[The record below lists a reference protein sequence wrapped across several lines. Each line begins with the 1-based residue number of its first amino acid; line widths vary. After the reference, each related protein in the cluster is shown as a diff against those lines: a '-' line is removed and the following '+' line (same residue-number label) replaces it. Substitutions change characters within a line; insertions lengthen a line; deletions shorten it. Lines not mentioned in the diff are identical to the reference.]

1 MNSFSGL
8 PLSRV
13 VDLAQ
18 REWIYAAKGKAKREL
33 WSNYIQQFDAEE
45 RIAANADSL
54 FVLKARAMSDR
65 YRPDVRRARKQLMD
79 HFPPLQVNETLVSFL
94 RRALQPAT
102 PLDIQIKPSLSPSGP
117 AMVEVDSQRIDVSK
131 MTAPES
137 LSARYTSTVVVTARR
152 YFLFKFPPRNLSN
165 FRYNSLLKAHEEGA
179 KAKKLL
185 KRKCRSESPRTETQK
200 KNTNKSRKKESKPA
214 PKIKPTATVSARQR
228 QRRKKKVNQ
237 LAKELDL
244 QLQWTSVHAKPAEL
258 AQEGT
263 QTSSLPSINGPEEK
277 SQRARK
283 IKDELLQRQD
293 IEKALKVKLEERMSQ
308 KTYRRLA
315 AAFPELPREYK
326 LSNEYH
332 KQVQEV
338 QLKVPIL
345 PLDEN
350 KKG

>member
-1 MNSFSGL
+1 M
-8 PLSRV
+8 
-13 VDLAQ
+13 DLCRQ
-18 REWIYAAKGKAKREL
+18 GKAKGEL

-179 KAKKLL
+179 KAKKL
-185 KRKCRSESPRTETQK
+185 
-200 KNTNKSRKKESKPA
+200 
-214 PKIKPTATVSARQR
+214 
-228 QRRKKKVNQ
+228 QRR
-237 LAKELDL
+237 
-244 QLQWTSVHAKPAEL
+244 
-258 AQEGT
+258 
-263 QTSSLPSINGPEEK
+263 
-277 SQRARK
+277 R
-283 IKDELLQRQD
+283 
-293 IEKALKVKLEERMSQ
+293 
-308 KTYRRLA
+308 
-315 AAFPELPREYK
+315 
-326 LSNEYH
+326 
-332 KQVQEV
+332 
-338 QLKVPIL
+338 
-345 PLDEN
+345 
-350 KKG
+350 